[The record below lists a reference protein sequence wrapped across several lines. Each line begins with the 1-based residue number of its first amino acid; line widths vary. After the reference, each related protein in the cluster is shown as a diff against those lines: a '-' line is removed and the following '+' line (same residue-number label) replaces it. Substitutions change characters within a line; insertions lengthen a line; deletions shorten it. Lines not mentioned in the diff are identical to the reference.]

1 MASRMTTDMTQ
12 TPMTKNHKYPVPDLV
27 TKTTAARMIGVA
39 RQNVDGFI
47 VRGELD
53 TVSMAGQVFVTK
65 ESAERV
71 SAERA
76 AKKRAA

>member
-1 MASRMTTDMTQ
+1 MTTDMTQ

-39 RQNVDGFI
+39 RQNIDGFI

-53 TVSMAGQVFVTK
+53 TIPMAGQVFVTK

-71 SAERA
+71 AAERA
-76 AKKRAA
+76 AKRKAA